1 MAEFPIVKFLFQM
14 DTTAACEEI
23 TSYFLPFSSCSENSP
38 TESEDEDN
46 WLTDS
51 KDEESQSES
60 EIIEEDSRPQDKKK
74 MIIKHQAFITAAMRA
89 QAVANVREKL
99 NHFKN
104 SFKELKLTKELFSR
118 KNYRSCQENYIISC
132 YFMKKVSD
140 LCPQLEEL
148 VIPYNDKLPFQPQI
162 FPPTLHLRLSLVFL
176 NLKHLSKLEL
186 GIVDD
191 YVFGDLEPFL
201 SSLGECCPNLKYL
214 NLCSFKSRCIG
225 VKQALALGSASR
237 QIFSSMKKNVT
248 GSSSSLHLIQFDN
261 ECVTPICYSLEHFEM
276 SGNWSREANDFSY
289 AFLLRHMPK
298 LKNLSDCRLN
308 GALCLLQKA
317 LLLGKIPS
325 VKITS
330 FGGVYNEKPFK
341 WTINS
346 SPSNKDC
353 HFSII

>member
-1 MAEFPIVKFLFQM
+1 MP
-14 DTTAACEEI
+14 
-23 TSYFLPFSSCSENSP
+23 S
-38 TESEDEDN
+38 
-46 WLTDS
+46 
-51 KDEESQSES
+51 
-60 EIIEEDSRPQDKKK
+60 
-74 MIIKHQAFITAAMRA
+74 
-89 QAVANVREKL
+89 
-99 NHFKN
+99 
-104 SFKELKLTKELFSR
+104 
-118 KNYRSCQENYIISC
+118 
-132 YFMKKVSD
+132 
-140 LCPQLEEL
+140 
-148 VIPYNDKLPFQPQI
+148 QPQI
-162 FPPTLHLRLSLVFL
+162 FPSILQLRLSLVFL

-201 SSLGECCPNLKYL
+201 SSLGECCPNPKYL

-225 VKQALALGSASR
+225 VKQALALVLGSTSR

-317 LLLGKIPS
+317 LLLSKITKIPS

-330 FGGVYNEKPFK
+330 FGGVYNEKSYK